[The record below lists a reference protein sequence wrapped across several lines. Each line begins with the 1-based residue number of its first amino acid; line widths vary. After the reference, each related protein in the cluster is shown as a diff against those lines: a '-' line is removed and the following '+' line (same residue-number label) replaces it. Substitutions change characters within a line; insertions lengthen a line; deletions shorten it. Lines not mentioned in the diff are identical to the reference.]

1 MKSVILPV
9 ATVAAAI
16 AAALTLSASAQASSP
31 DAWKQ
36 FNAEVEQK
44 CADAAQE
51 MFRKPQVAV
60 DPVGSENFGLAV
72 VFGRA
77 KEVKGRAA
85 VICIVNKKTGVVEL
99 GTEMSNDI
107 IRVRKPKDD
116 DKDADKDGGGD
127 AETGGQSGGD

>member
-9 ATVAAAI
+9 ATI
-16 AAALTLSASAQASSP
+16 AAVLSAAGGAYASSA

-44 CADAAQE
+44 CADAAQD

-60 DPVGSENFGLAV
+60 DPIGSERFGLAI
-72 VFGRA
+72 VFGRS

-85 VICIVNKKTGVVEL
+85 VICVVDKKNGTVEL

-116 DKDADKDGGGD
+116 DKDDADD
-127 AETGGQSGGD
+127 GGQSGN

>member
-9 ATVAAAI
+9 ATVAAALCAGS
-16 AAALTLSASAQASSP
+16 AAHASSP

-36 FNAEVEQK
+36 FNAEVERK
-44 CADAAQE
+44 CADAARD

-60 DPVGSENFGLAV
+60 DPVGSENFGLAIV
-72 VFGRA
+72 YGRS

-85 VICIVNKKTGVVEL
+85 MICIVNKKTGAVEL
-99 GTEMSNDI
+99 GTEMGNDL

-116 DKDADKDGGGD
+116 DKDGADDGQGGAD
-127 AETGGQSGGD
+127 

>member
-9 ATVAAAI
+9 VTV
-16 AAALTLSASAQASSP
+16 AAALTLGASAQASSP

-44 CADAAQE
+44 CADATKDV
-51 MFRKPQVAV
+51 FRKPQVAV

-72 VFGRA
+72 VFGKA
-77 KEVKGRAA
+77 KQVKGRAA
-85 VICIVNKKTGVVEL
+85 VICVINKKTGVVEI

-116 DKDADKDGGGD
+116 DKDADKDSGND
-127 AETGGQSGGD
+127 ADTGGQSGGD

>member
-1 MKSVILPV
+1 MKSVILGA
-9 ATVAAAI
+9 ATVAT
-16 AAALTLSASAQASSP
+16 ALTFGASAQASSP

-44 CADAAQE
+44 CADAAKD

-60 DPVGSENFGLAV
+60 DPIGSETFGLAV
-72 VFGRA
+72 VFGRS

-85 VICIVNKKTGVVEL
+85 VICVVDKKTGVVEI

-116 DKDADKDGGGD
+116 DKDGGNDAD
-127 AETGGQSGGD
+127 TGGQSGND